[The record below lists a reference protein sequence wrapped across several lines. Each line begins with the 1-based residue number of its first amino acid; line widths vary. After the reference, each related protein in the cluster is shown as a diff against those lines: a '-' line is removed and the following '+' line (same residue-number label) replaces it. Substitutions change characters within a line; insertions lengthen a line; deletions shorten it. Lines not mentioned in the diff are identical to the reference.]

1 MSAHEDHTGKA
12 IMLSIMAFACFS
24 ISDGLRKYMALDFDV
39 PDILLWQAIFGIVI
53 ILMATPFQ
61 GGVSRLFN
69 AQTIKLQFLRGVLIA
84 TNTSFSLMA
93 ISRIP
98 IVDAYTIFFLTPF
111 FVTLM
116 GAVFFKE
123 TIGKF
128 RILSILCGFFG
139 AFVAFR
145 PGFQELN
152 PAYLYA
158 FVCVFTFS
166 SSSILARFIGRSHG
180 LLPFAFWPFVCL
192 IIGLLVYQG
201 GQVAFDFPVRFYAYM
216 AIMGAAYGAAMLM
229 IAYSFTLAPASVL
242 APYQYVQIIFALG
255 FGYFLFGHVPDG
267 FKILGS
273 GIIVGAGI
281 FLFARERRLEKK
293 KRSST
298 LL

>member
-24 ISDGLRKYMALDFDV
+24 ISDGLRKYMALGFDV

-180 LLPFAFWPFVCL
+180 LLPFAFWPFACL

-273 GIIVGAGI
+273 SIIVGAGI